1 MPEAGPGHLRD
12 PDPRPLG
19 RGSGARLV
27 SVTWLASPTILLA
40 PRTADTFMPGR
51 HMRRASIGRF
61 APAVVSGHRGSQEV
75 PARGSEDKQQPTVWL
90 RAEAAVNGQCRG

>member
-1 MPEAGPGHLRD
+1 MPEAGPSHLRD

-19 RGSGARLV
+19 RGGGAHLE

-40 PRTADTFMPGR
+40 PHTADTFMPGR

-61 APAVVSGHRGSQEV
+61 APAVVSGPRGSQEM
-75 PARGSEDKQQPTVWL
+75 PPGAAKTNNNNLPFACGLEL
-90 RAEAAVNGQCRG
+90 R